1 MSDTVQQIKD
11 RLSVVDVLGSYIK
24 LEKAGKNFKAKCPF
38 HNEKTPSFFVS
49 PERDSYYCF
58 GCGAKGDIFTFTE
71 HFEGVEFV
79 GALKLL
85 AAKAGVEL
93 SPNSYQ
99 DTNPHKR
106 LYEALEDAA
115 QFFEN
120 EYKKNNEAQKYV
132 ASRGSNEKTARAFRF
147 GFAPAEWRA
156 LHDHLIA
163 KKYTLDELQRAGLIK
178 QKASDDDLPKETGYY
193 DVFRSRLMQPVFD
206 ASGRVVAFSGRI
218 LGHESEKTPKYIN
231 SPETPIFKKS
241 ETLYGFDRAK
251 LSVRKYNFS
260 ILVEGPID
268 LVMAHQAG
276 FTNTVAVMGTAFTA
290 QHVEKLRRL
299 STNIVIALDA
309 DDAGLASAKKTA
321 RLALAA
327 GMDVKIA
334 ALPDGK
340 DPGDVLKENPDIWK
354 KSVREASHIVDF
366 LLLHLTTHHVKDA
379 RALKQRIRN
388 DVLPYVSLIE
398 NKIDQA
404 HFITRIA
411 TALAVDESAVVE
423 ELAKVALVIENPLS
437 SNVSSP
443 ESAEGTSRK
452 NRIIRQLAGIT
463 AWQEKSATPRA
474 SVSQAYEAA
483 TRLLGTEPR
492 SFFTDDDIRALAFE
506 AEVAFP
512 DGDILD
518 KHLEE
523 MLRHLAEDMLR
534 ERFAQNLHALA
545 IAEREGAAEEAGKLL
560 LERKKLTEELNHLY
574 T

>member
-1 MSDTVQQIKD
+1 MSTAVEQIKD

-24 LEKAGKNFKAKCPF
+24 LEKAGKNFKARCPF

-71 HFEGVEFV
+71 HFEGVDFV

-85 AAKAGVEL
+85 ADRAGIEL
-93 SPNSYQ
+93 TPNTYQ

-106 LYEALEDAA
+106 LYAALEDASA
-115 QFFEN
+115 FFEA
-120 EYKKNNEAQKYV
+120 EYKKNSDTQKYV
-132 ASRGSNEKTARAFRF
+132 ASRGITEKTAFAFRF
-147 GFAPAEWRA
+147 GYAPAEWRA
-156 LHDHLIA
+156 LHDYLLA
-163 KKYTLDELQRAGLIK
+163 KKYTLDELKRAGLIK
-178 QKASDDDLPKETGYY
+178 QKASDDDAPKETGYY

-206 ASGRVVAFSGRI
+206 AGGRVVAFSGRI
-218 LGHESEKTPKYIN
+218 LGKESDKAPKYIN

-251 LSVRKYNFS
+251 LSIRKYNFS

-299 STNIVIALDA
+299 STNMVIALDA
-309 DDAGLASAKKTA
+309 DDAGIASAQKTA

-327 GMDVKIA
+327 GLDVKVA

-340 DPGDVLKENPDIWK
+340 DPGDVLKEDPDLWK
-354 KSVREASHIVDF
+354 KSIREATHIVDF
-366 LLLHLTTHHVKDA
+366 LLAYITKHHTKDE
-379 RALKQRIRN
+379 RSLKQRIRN
-388 DVLPYVSLIE
+388 EVLPYVSLIE

-411 TALAVDESAVVE
+411 TTLAVDESAVIE
-423 ELAKVALVIENPLS
+423 ELAKVAIPEAISVASTVSPKIE
-437 SNVSSP
+437 
-443 ESAEGTSRK
+443 ETGRK
-452 NRIIRQLAGIT
+452 HRIIRQLAGIA
-463 AWQEKSATPRA
+463 AWQEKQSTPDA
-474 SVSQAYEAA
+474 EVEKAFKEA
-483 TRLLGTEPR
+483 TRLLGKEPR
-492 SFFTDDDIRALAFE
+492 SLFADDDIAALAFE
-506 AEVAFP
+506 AEVAFS
-512 DGDILD
+512 DEDILH

-523 MLRHLAEDMLR
+523 MLRHLGEDVLK
-534 ERFAQNLHALA
+534 EQLATNLKALA
-545 IAEREGAAEEAGKLL
+545 IAEREGDAEKSSALL
-560 LERKKLTEELNHLY
+560 LQHKKLTEALTHLY

>member
-1 MSDTVQQIKD
+1 MSTAVEQIKD
-11 RLSVVDVLGSYIK
+11 RLSVVDVLQNYIK
-24 LEKAGKNFKAKCPF
+24 LEKAGKNFKARCPF

-71 HFEGVEFV
+71 HFEGVDFV

-85 AAKAGVEL
+85 ADRAGVEL

-99 DTNPHKR
+99 DSNPHKR

-115 QFFEN
+115 KFFEA
-120 EYKKNNEAQKYV
+120 EYKKNKETQKY
-132 ASRGSNEKTARAFRF
+132 ALSRGVTEKTAFAFRF
-147 GFAPAEWRA
+147 GYAPAEWRA
-156 LHDHLIA
+156 LHDHLLA
-163 KKYTLDELQRAGLIK
+163 KKYTLDELKRAGLIK
-178 QKASDDDLPKETGYY
+178 QKASDDDAPKETGYY

-218 LGHESEKTPKYIN
+218 LGKESDTAPKYIN
-231 SPETPIFKKS
+231 SPETPVFKKS

-251 LSVRKYNFS
+251 LSIRKYNFS

-299 STNIVIALDA
+299 STNMVIALDA
-309 DDAGLASAKKTA
+309 DDAGIASAQKTA

-327 GMDVKIA
+327 GLDVKVS

-340 DPGDVLKENPDIWK
+340 DPGDVLKEDPDLWK
-354 KSVREASHIVDF
+354 KSIREATHIVDF
-366 LLLHLTTHHVKDA
+366 LLAYITKHHTKDE
-379 RALKQRIRN
+379 RSLKQRIRN
-388 DVLPYVSLIE
+388 EVLPYVSLIE

-411 TALAVDESAVVE
+411 TTLAVDESAVIE
-423 ELAKVALVIENPLS
+423 ELAKVAIPEQKVAGTVSPKIE
-437 SNVSSP
+437 
-443 ESAEGTSRK
+443 ETGRK
-452 NRIIRQLAGIT
+452 HRIIRQLAGIA
-463 AWQEKSATPRA
+463 AWQEKQSAPDTEVTKA
-474 SVSQAYEAA
+474 LEEA
-483 TRLLGTEPR
+483 TRLLKQEPR
-492 SFFTDDDIRALAFE
+492 LLFADDDIAALAFE
-506 AEVAFP
+506 AEVAFS
-512 DGDILD
+512 DQDILH

-523 MLRHLAEDMLR
+523 MLRHLAEDVLK
-534 ERFAQNLHALA
+534 ERLATNLKALA
-545 IAEREGAAEEAGKLL
+545 VAEREGDTEKSSALL
-560 LERKKLTEELNHLY
+560 LEHKKLMQELTTLY
-574 T
+574 Q